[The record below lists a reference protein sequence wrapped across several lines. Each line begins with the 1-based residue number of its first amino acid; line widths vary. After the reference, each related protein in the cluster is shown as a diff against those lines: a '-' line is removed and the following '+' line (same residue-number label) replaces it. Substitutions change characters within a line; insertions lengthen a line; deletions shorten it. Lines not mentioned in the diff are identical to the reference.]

1 MKEVKNNKSK
11 KKILIVTAFPTH
23 GAGSG
28 ALITTQAKSYVE
40 NGDQVVIIT
49 GNNRTDF
56 DKLEG
61 VKYHI
66 VPFTAETGNPE
77 KIKGQCPFNYLMFTT
92 HTESTANFWNVK
104 LEEIEQYNKA
114 FEKAI
119 QEEVENFN
127 PDIIHA
133 QHNWLTSSIC
143 NNFDKPVALTIHGT
157 DLMGYVKA
165 GEKLEDVQKK
175 IKEIKERLK
184 EEKNQKE
191 LKNIGTI
198 EEIYK
203 RTNSKSEIMRE
214 LKNAIKTKKLEISRA
229 NLEELINLYD
239 NKTLYEMYRREAE
252 KSAKQSERIIVISDA
267 QEQQFNELFP
277 GNEKRVRLLE
287 NGYDAKVFYQDKDV
301 RKETVMPELIGKENS
316 NYDKMVLFVGKFAD
330 FKGIDALLNAAR
342 IYENNAD
349 KNNRTIETII
359 VGSGVL
365 DEKLRKQKEQ
375 LNLKHT
381 HFVGRKN
388 HQEICQLQNLAEV
401 SLIPSR
407 NEPFGL
413 VVIEGTACGHPVI
426 ATNSGGI
433 PGILNTD
440 KEDLTNKD
448 KSYVTKLGVLIPPL
462 PDRPN
467 ALNDEEKDKLD
478 ELTTTYSM
486 IDDNDKKQDFI
497 VQKAQELNLDQKTL
511 EAYFDKYMNTVNAMS
526 TYVTDICDGKLR
538 FDNDDI
544 AKYTQETYSQEVI
557 RDKILGIFDEAQE
570 EYKNKELQK

>member
-497 VQKAQELNLDQKTL
+497 VQKAQELNLDQKIL